1 MTTVND
7 ALIEKGKQLT
17 MADYLAMA
25 PKFEPVVDYNT
36 KLSNFEGPL
45 DLLLYLVNRAQIEI
59 REIFVSEVTE
69 QFIAYVNQAEDMDME
84 KESEYLNMAATLLE
98 LKSKSVLPVVEFDDG
113 FDEEYDDQED
123 LFQKLEEYK
132 LFKEVSAKLK
142 EHETTDIF
150 YKEPDENADD
160 IKVVYKDFNLDGL
173 IKALSDVLSRNEID
187 NRLKNDKKEIPK
199 DVFTVADKVK
209 FIKDTMLKREKCSFY
224 ELFEKHATRNEII
237 TTFQALLELLKL
249 QYLSVSQDGTFN
261 DITIILR
268 EDRSEEEIGDF
279 SEYN

>member
-123 LFQKLEEYK
+123 LYQKLEEYK

>member
-98 LKSKSVLPVVEFDDG
+98 LKSKSVLPVVEFDDD
-113 FDEEYDDQED
+113 FEEEYDDQED

-187 NRLKNDKKEIPK
+187 NRLKNEKKEIPK